1 MDASAIGALIPL
13 VVIAGGIVYAILL
26 TYWRSKEKWSRA
38 SGTVELRKALDDST
52 AASYAI
58 AERLNSI
65 DARLAVVERT
75 LTEIPS

>member
-1 MDASAIGALIPL
+1 VSATAIGALIPL
-13 VVIAGGIVYAILL
+13 VVIAGAIGYAILL

-38 SGTVELRKALDDST
+38 SGAADLRKALADST
-52 AASYAI
+52 AASQAI
-58 AERLNSI
+58 LERLDTL